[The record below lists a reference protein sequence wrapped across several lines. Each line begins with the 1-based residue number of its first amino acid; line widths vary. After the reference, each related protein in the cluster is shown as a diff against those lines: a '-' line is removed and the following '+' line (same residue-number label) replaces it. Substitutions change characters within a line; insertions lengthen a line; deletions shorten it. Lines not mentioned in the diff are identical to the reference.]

1 MAKSTEELENELKTI
16 QTSKQLETW
25 ISENEIGQ
33 ERFCDYL
40 DQLFREKKI
49 NVSNLV
55 QKVALSRPYIYG
67 LLNGTKN
74 PTKKAIVKIALG
86 IEASLDELN
95 RLLKLSGKKE
105 LYAKMEEDAIIAFG
119 IQNHWNVYQIEELLE
134 KRGLDV
140 GLTDGV

>member
-105 LYAKMEEDAIIAFG
+105 LYAKKEEDAIIAFG

-140 GLTDGV
+140 RLTDGV